1 MKTTEFN
8 ANFINNYIGLITNL
22 SPNLKLELIGKIT
35 KMLKRDISKDKALI
49 TKSFGAWQSKKS
61 ADEIIDDIRESRNF
75 SRKIDSL

>member
-22 SPNLKLELIGKIT
+22 SPDLKLDLIEKIT
-35 KMLKRDISKDKALI
+35 KILKKDIAKEKTSI

-61 ADEIIDDIRESRNF
+61 ADEIINEIRVKRNF
-75 SRKIDSL
+75 NRIIEPL